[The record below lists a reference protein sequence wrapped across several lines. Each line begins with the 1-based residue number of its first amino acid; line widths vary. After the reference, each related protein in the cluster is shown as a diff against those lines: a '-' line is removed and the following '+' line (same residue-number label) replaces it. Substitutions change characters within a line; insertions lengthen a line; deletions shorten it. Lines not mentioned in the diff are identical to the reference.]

1 MPKCP
6 RSREAL
12 AYPVSSDMAD
22 YIESLERLAEHFA
35 RLQGV
40 GKKSAMRMAYAIIE
54 FDNEVVEDFARA
66 LVDAKQKIHE
76 CPICGNLTDKDTCF
90 VCNDLTR
97 DKGIICVVEDV
108 KALLSIEKVRE
119 FKGIYHVLHGA
130 ISPVNGITPEKIR
143 FRELI
148 ERVGTNDIEEVII
161 ATNPTPDGEVT
172 AMYISKYLKPLGVKV
187 TRLAYGIPVGSDL
200 EYTDEITLGRAL
212 DGRRDL

>member
-1 MPKCP
+1 
-6 RSREAL
+6 
-12 AYPVSSDMAD
+12 MAD

-40 GKKSAMRMAYAIIE
+40 GKKSAMRMAYSILD

-66 LVDAKQKIHE
+66 LIDAKQKIHE
-76 CPICGNLTDKDTCF
+76 CPICGNLTDKDSCF
-90 VCNDLTR
+90 VCNDLMR

-119 FKGIYHVLHGA
+119 FKGVYHVLHGA
-130 ISPVNGITPEKIR
+130 ISPVNGITPDKIR

-148 ERVGTNDIEEVII
+148 ERVGTEDVSEVII

-172 AMYISKYLKPLGVKV
+172 AMYISKYLKPLGVRV
-187 TRLAYGIPVGSDL
+187 TRLAYGIPVGSEL